1 MKIEINQTTLID
13 QVEDSLLTY
22 FKKDDIKVLMKCGMG
37 RFCFLKNSLLTF
49 SPFKLIIKIKIFN
62 VRERRGERKA

>member
-1 MKIEINQTTLID
+1 MPEFSRNFQIL
-13 QVEDSLLTY
+13 SPGGFS
-22 FKKDDIKVLMKCGMG
+22 FKKDDIKVLMNCGMG
-37 RFCFLKNSLLTF
+37 RFCFLKYSLLTF

>member
-1 MKIEINQTTLID
+1 MEHYARIFQKFP
-13 QVEDSLLTY
+13 DSVSRGFS

-62 VRERRGERKA
+62 VTERRGERKA

>member
-1 MKIEINQTTLID
+1 MPEFSRHFQIL
-13 QVEDSLLTY
+13 SPGGFS

-37 RFCFLKNSLLTF
+37 GFCFLKNSLLTF

>member
-1 MKIEINQTTLID
+1 MPEFSRNFQIL
-13 QVEDSLLTY
+13 SPGG
-22 FKKDDIKVLMKCGMG
+22 FSFIKVLMKCGMG
-37 RFCFLKNSLLTF
+37 GFCFLKNSLLTF